1 MSDKYQKIDGYFTF
15 IEHFLPDIKIEN
27 LADELWKYAEKN
39 LYKIDDRKDEVW
51 NGLKA
56 SIENNMQEV
65 SVRTFGDKGKIQT
78 KEILEEFYLFVFDG
92 KSIIKIDP
100 SNNSKATSVLNKF
113 TNYTKNKEHKSKNI
127 LQNYQVSHVFGK
139 TLNCYAFT
147 ALWNILYLP
156 KILDPLTGHE
166 SKGALTQQFTLLL
179 QGYMKKNYRNQI
191 EEFNEIMKKTFLP
204 KIEEFRGRKDE
215 LDKKYGSEMVD
226 KLFDKLNENF
236 SIIPLD

>member
-1 MSDKYQKIDGYFTF
+1 MKIG
-15 IEHFLPDIKIEN
+15 N

-56 SIENNMQEV
+56 SIENSSQKV
-65 SVRTFGDKGKIQT
+65 SVRTFGDKGKIKT

-100 SNNSKATSVLNKF
+100 SNNSKPTSVLNKF
-113 TNYTKNKEHKSKNI
+113 TNYTKNKDHKSKNI
-127 LQNYQVSHVFGK
+127 LQNYQVSHVFRK

-147 ALWNILYLP
+147 APWNILYLP

-166 SKGALTQQFTLLL
+166 SQGDLTQQFTLLL
-179 QGYMKKNYRNQI
+179 QDYMKENYRNQI
-191 EEFNEIMKKTFLP
+191 KEFNEIMEKTFLP
-204 KIEEFRGRKDE
+204 KIDEFKEKKEELYNRYKDSKMVDTFFKE
-215 LDKKYGSEMVD
+215 LDS
-226 KLFDKLNENF
+226 NF
-236 SIIPLD
+236 STIPLD